1 MGRIKK
7 AAGPKHEAT
16 LVCVMSHI
24 VYRAGKL
31 LIRPYVQS
39 PALSQFVSTAISLPL
54 ARLPPHLY
62 SFPARWPFP
71 RGDLYHWIPLLD
83 HFDKILEDVIT
94 EYRLNEGPQ
103 TQSFGTKLLERY
115 GTNEETGLRTDVLQA
130 FGLDGDRK
138 VIETILLFSK
148 MLMENCGNRSLYS
161 SSDRL
166 GSLLNTTSLS
176 LLLTTLRLMTRL
188 AQRYHASRQRGAK
201 SGQHLNATLLASH
214 YNIEL
219 DHVQKLADPF
229 VKTGPPMVMGSTT
242 TPATT
247 PGFKGKEKAFSDA
260 ELQKRPRAVVSGS
273 DMFAAVKDEAPSE
286 NGVEVNGKKLSA
298 SQHRSYDDW
307 GDVWFSYYQGS
318 PAVDDEHKL
327 PITSNGPSTTPSA
340 PDSPTPVR
348 RASALSRPS
357 RLSMS
362 EDSSNS
368 PGTSAEAKT
377 EEAPT
382 NGLRT
387 VSVSHSI
394 ISSTALENIL
404 EANLPDIPK
413 EYHYEFLS
421 KLRVA
426 KALTESLHTRR
437 QILAIRILAV
447 TNLAYIY
454 PDPTFQ
460 QKILQLDSDEP
471 RRLQLVYQLAE
482 LIHPPDNGK
491 AGIPLDLK
499 IIAVGALE
507 ALSKHKNRAS
517 DVSTALSINVNH
529 GVLLYVLRKTVADLA
544 TEDAEDNSTEGD
556 EWRDAIFSLLEALP
570 ATAARTAESLV
581 GAGLFDILIEV
592 LMIRTSK
599 AERTHPK
606 VLMFMNNIVYTVR
619 DALMTFANSKG
630 LDAVSDLI
638 SWEVTTSL
646 QLVRAGKGLPAGFR
660 NQVIDYE
667 MPYFQQQTLRWL
679 FKFVNHMMQHG
690 NTNFDRLLRNL
701 IDSPHL
707 LSGLRQVLSNAKV
720 FGSNVWSGA
729 VNILSSFI
737 HNEPTSYAVIAEAG
751 LSKAFLEAIT
761 MKEIESIDSQA
772 PDAAIQPTMGE
783 NGDTVDTVIVP
794 TGSEEQPQ
802 PNRRVKIARAN
813 GEPLARGILP
823 ATDAIVTIPQ
833 AFGAICLNTSGLE
846 LFLKSNALE
855 SFFEVFE
862 SPDHVKSMSAEIDL
876 PRLLGNSFDELVRHH
891 PRLRPNV
898 MSSVIVMLARVVF
911 LCRSRAWQNGVGA
924 KLWTESEDGHLRISG
939 GKQSLLGDI
948 ADLLPAGL
956 VRDFDEDVVM
966 GEPISLVSGE
976 EQPISVSATG
986 ELAAK
991 SNDIQVPS
999 VATYINVAA
1008 KFLAGFFENNTLCAM
1023 FIEAGGIEFILDFAT
1038 LPSLPYDF
1046 NNQQASQEIAKVIHM
1061 LVEQKPHL
1069 VLPSLI
1075 NRTLRTLDVLEPLI
1089 GHSDDTSFFSQFT
1102 SNSSTTKG
1110 KQLELVGQSDIT
1122 VNGTAI
1128 VKALV
1133 NIHTLCNIF
1142 YEAFTQPIFSNRTT
1156 HTLFSQTNLADMYI
1170 TLVNKLGRLHRAC
1183 VWEEILLQNSIP
1195 DSLKEATRIKG
1206 YGMGSDEA
1214 DEVFGFI
1221 SRDPPT
1227 AVEDGSS
1234 TTLPASSITIPP
1246 SSSQTTPLNGTT
1258 SGTPGGSAAKIE
1270 DSVRFKNVQSIRYLL
1285 SQIPSSITPFFQ
1297 GLGKALVPKRRL
1309 DSYLRQSAYMVAEA
1323 LAEATLGQLQYDL
1336 PKRTPD
1342 AKDRY
1347 AYWIVVLTS
1356 ISQLMIEG

>member
-1 MGRIKK
+1 
-7 AAGPKHEAT
+7 
-16 LVCVMSHI
+16 
-24 VYRAGKL
+24 
-31 LIRPYVQS
+31 
-39 PALSQFVSTAISLPL
+39 
-54 ARLPPHLY
+54 
-62 SFPARWPFP
+62 
-71 RGDLYHWIPLLD
+71 
-83 HFDKILEDVIT
+83 
-94 EYRLNEGPQ
+94 
-103 TQSFGTKLLERY
+103 
-115 GTNEETGLRTDVLQA
+115 
-130 FGLDGDRK
+130 
-138 VIETILLFSK
+138 
-148 MLMENCGNRSLYS
+148 
-161 SSDRL
+161 
-166 GSLLNTTSLS
+166 
-176 LLLTTLRLMTRL
+176 MTRL

-201 SGQHLNATLLASH
+201 SGQNLNTALLASH
-214 YNIEL
+214 YNVDL

-229 VKTGPPMVMGSTT
+229 VKTGPPMMIGSTT

-247 PGFKGKEKAFSDA
+247 PAIKGKEKASSDA
-260 ELQKRPRAVVSGS
+260 ELQKKPRVVVSGS
-273 DMFAAVKDEAPSE
+273 DMFAAVKDETTSK
-286 NGVEVNGKKLSA
+286 NGVEVNGKKSQTG
-298 SQHRSYDDW
+298 QHRNFDDW

-318 PAVDDEHKL
+318 PVTDDEKKL
-327 PITSNGPSTTPSA
+327 SITSNTPSTVPSVL
-340 PDSPTPVR
+340 DTPTPVR
-348 RASALSRPS
+348 RTSALSRAS

-362 EDSSNS
+362 DDSPNT
-368 PGTSAEAKT
+368 PGANVELKMD
-377 EEAPT
+377 EAPT
-382 NGLRT
+382 SGLRT
-387 VSVSHSI
+387 ISIPHSV
-394 ISSTALENIL
+394 ISSTALEKIL

-421 KLRVA
+421 RLRVA
-426 KALTESLHTRR
+426 KALTQSLHTRR
-437 QILAIRILAV
+437 QILAIRILAI

-454 PDPTFQ
+454 PDPGFQ
-460 QKILQLDSDEP
+460 QKILQQDSDEP

-482 LIHPPDNGK
+482 LIHPPGNGK
-491 AGIPLDLK
+491 AGIPLGLK
-499 IIAVGALE
+499 TIAVGALE

-517 DVSTALSINVNH
+517 DVCTALSVNVNH
-529 GVLLYVLRKTVADLA
+529 GVLLYVLRKTVADLT
-544 TEDAEDNSTEGD
+544 TEDDKFESTEGD

-570 ATAARTAESLV
+570 AAAPRAAESLV

-592 LMIRTSK
+592 LTIRTNK

-606 VLMFMNNIVYTVR
+606 VLMFMNNIVNTVR

-630 LDAVSDLI
+630 LDAISDLI

-646 QLVRAGKGLPAGFR
+646 QLVRAGKGLPEGFR

-679 FKFVNHMMQHG
+679 FKYVNHMMQHG

-761 MKEIESIDSQA
+761 TNEIKDT
-772 PDAAIQPTMGE
+772 DAQTPEAAAQPPMGE
-783 NGDTVDTVIVP
+783 NGDTVDTVVVP
-794 TGSEEQPQ
+794 TGSGEQSQ
-802 PNRRVKIARAN
+802 PKRRVKIARVS

-862 SPDHVKSMSAEIDL
+862 SPEHVKSMSAEIDL

-891 PRLRPNV
+891 PRLKPNV
-898 MSSVIVMLARVVF
+898 MSSVIVMLARVGF
-911 LCRSRAWQNGVGA
+911 LCRSRAWHNGTGA

-948 ADLLPAGL
+948 AELLPQGL
-956 VRDFDEDVVM
+956 VRDFDEDVVT

-976 EQPISVSATG
+976 EPPSSVSATHG
-986 ELAAK
+986 AAAK
-991 SNDIQVPS
+991 PSEPQVPS
-999 VATYINVAA
+999 VSVYINVAA

-1023 FIEAGGIEFILDFAT
+1023 FIDAGGIEYILDFAT

-1046 NNQQASQEIAKVIHM
+1046 NNQQASQEIAKVVHM

-1075 NRTLRTLDVLEPLI
+1075 SRTLKTLDVLEPLI
-1089 GHSDDTSFFSQFT
+1089 GHADDLAFFSQFT
-1102 SNSSTTKG
+1102 MNSSLTKG
-1110 KQLELVGQSDIT
+1110 KLHESMPET
-1122 VNGTAI
+1122 ASPVNGTAI

-1133 NIHTLCNIF
+1133 NIHTLCNIL
-1142 YEAFTQPIFSNRTT
+1142 YEAFTQPIFTTRTT

-1170 TLVNKLGRLHRAC
+1170 TLVKKLGGLHRAC

-1221 SRDPPT
+1221 SRDRPT
-1227 AVEDGSS
+1227 TAAVEGGSS
-1234 TTLPASSITIPP
+1234 TPLPPASSTLP
-1246 SSSQTTPLNGTT
+1246 SSPSRATPTNGAAVNGPY
-1258 SGTPGGSAAKIE
+1258 SGSAGKLE
-1270 DSVRFKNVQSIRYLL
+1270 DTVQFKNVQSIRYLL
-1285 SQIPSSITPFFQ
+1285 SRIPSSITPFFQ

-1323 LAEATLGQLQYDL
+1323 LAEAALGQLQYEL
-1336 PKRTPD
+1336 PKRTPRS
-1342 AKDRY
+1342 KDRY
-1347 AYWIVVLTS
+1347 AYWIVILTS